1 VLIDNEA
8 SAAATVVEIRA
19 PNAIGLLYH
28 VAKGLLACGLDI
40 VSARVSTLGHEVVD
54 AFYVRHQNGTKVTD
68 RATLD
73 RLRAIIVSK
82 LSPEQL
88 ADK

>member
-1 VLIDNEA
+1 
-8 SAAATVVEIRA
+8 
-19 PNAIGLLYH
+19 
-28 VAKGLLACGLDI
+28 
-40 VSARVSTLGHEVVD
+40 VD

-73 RLRAIIVSK
+73 RLRAIIVAK

-88 ADK
+88 ADN